1 VRKILEFV
9 GITCSKPTVVFCDNQ
24 ATIAMCSHPNPMSR
38 TKHIAVREF
47 WMCSEIEKGT
57 IRLEYIPSKKNLADG
72 LTKALPIS
80 EHKLMM
86 SKLGTV
92 SV

>member
-1 VRKILEFV
+1 M
-9 GITCSKPTVVFCDNQ
+9 CD
-24 ATIAMCSHPNPMSR
+24 HPNPMAR

-47 WMCSEIEKGT
+47 WMFSEIEKGT

-80 EHKLMM
+80 EHKSMM
-86 SKLGTV
+86 TGLGLV
-92 SV
+92 SPYFI